1 MALKR
6 LNLRELEEKCTEVF
20 YDYMTSA
27 NQIAFF
33 EGNWIETGDR
43 TPTDIWRDEQEA
55 LMKDVGTRIE
65 LFEDATEYGYFK
77 EENLK
82 KKVDEELER
91 LRDLQGILKRNSWKT
106 QKEQSTMGDTN
117 VARSV
122 VLLPLNKY
130 INSFY
135 DDLTLEVLFYN
146 DVYTL
151 GGKWEEYK
159 ALATK
164 KDKIKFYKEN
174 TEITHMSLVILRGTS
189 EIATLC
195 FKGQLTDNKE
205 AFENQTELLE
215 AKFADFENLTLKGT
229 AEIKNNDLRQLLQSK
244 IDLDKEKMVLKASHS
259 VRGEGEGSEYKIY
272 ENKTNEGSEYFIRYV
287 CPSTGRVY
295 YNKLILRNLKLSKY
309 FKENDFDSYIDAWW
323 SITHMGAPVEGKA
336 VVSC

>member
-1 MALKR
+1 MTLKR
-6 LNLRELEEKCTEVF
+6 LNLEELTEKCTEVF
-20 YDYMTSA
+20 YDYMTST
-27 NQIAFF
+27 NQTAFF
-33 EGNWIETGDR
+33 EGNWVETGDR

-55 LMKDVGTRIE
+55 LIKDVGTRIE

-82 KKVDEELER
+82 KKVDEELKK
-91 LRDLQGILKRNSWKT
+91 LRDLQGILSKNSWKT
-106 QKEQSTMGDTN
+106 QKDQSAMGDVN

-122 VLLPLNKY
+122 VLIPLNKY

-151 GGKWEEYK
+151 SGRWEEYK
-159 ALATK
+159 ALTTK
-164 KDKIKFYKEN
+164 EDKIKFYKEN
-174 TEITHMSLVILRGTS
+174 TEITHMSLTILRGTS

-205 AFENQTELLE
+205 AFENQTELLG
-215 AKFADFENLTLKGT
+215 AKFADFENLTLKDT

-244 IDLDKEKMVLKASHS
+244 IDLDKEDMTLKASHS
-259 VRGEGEGSEYKIY
+259 VRGEDEGSEYTIY
-272 ENKTNEGSEYFIRYV
+272 ENKTKEGSEYFIRYV

-295 YNKLILRNLKLSKY
+295 YNKLILRNLELSEY
-309 FKENDFDSYIDAWW
+309 FKKDDFDSYI
-323 SITHMGAPVEGKA
+323 
-336 VVSC
+336 